1 MKLKWGKKKKNKRN
15 PKRNP
20 QNKTANDNP
29 DDDFPFSNV
38 FGSVCLYFAGSAA
51 FGGQKIRRQ
60 LTTAAATPTAATAT
74 ATAATA
80 TLATATSLHRHRH
93 NSNNFSF
100 RFSRGACQ
108 KKKEATKLQKI
119 MDRESNRRNRYENY
133 AKWLVSSQF
142 LC

>member
-1 MKLKWGKKKKNKRN
+1 MQPVAAQPKMKNKNKYETEMGGKKRKIKRN

-60 LTTAAATPTAATAT
+60 LTTAAATPTAATP
-74 ATAATA
+74 TAATA
-80 TLATATSLHRHRH
+80 TLATATSQHRHRH

-108 KKKEATKLQKI
+108 KK
-119 MDRESNRRNRYENY
+119 RSNQT
-133 AKWLVSSQF
+133 AKDYG
-142 LC
+142 

>member
-1 MKLKWGKKKKNKRN
+1 
-15 PKRNP
+15 
-20 QNKTANDNP
+20 
-29 DDDFPFSNV
+29 V

-74 ATAATA
+74 
-80 TLATATSLHRHRH
+80 LATATSQHRHRH

-108 KKKEATKLQKI
+108 KKKKQPNCKRLWIENQIEEIGTKT
-119 MDRESNRRNRYENY
+119 MPNG
-133 AKWLVSSQF
+133 W
-142 LC
+142 